1 MKSNRIWLL
10 AFCAALL
17 VLTMACFSSGG
28 TRPQPQNNPQNNP
41 QDNNPQLQPQDNN
54 PPDDNPFPQDNNP
67 PDDNPLPQNNN
78 PPDDNPLPQDNN
90 PPDNNPLPQ
99 DNPNQGG
106 PFKLTGIWESQ
117 TQTDYGVVSSQL
129 LLEPTGTF
137 SQQVTLG
144 NLLTYDV
151 GTYVVGDGFIHF
163 TVTDHEPKEYLGKQ
177 MTWVNSFTYFYTPI
191 DASSMLVEDRIMG
204 TQWTMYR
211 R

>member
-1 MKSNRIWLL
+1 MKSKRIWLCAL
-10 AFCAALL
+10 CAAFL
-17 VLTMACFSSGG
+17 VLTMACFATGRA
-28 TRPQPQNNPQNNP
+28 RPQPQNNPQNNP

-54 PPDDNPFPQDNNP
+54 PPDDNPLPQD
-67 PDDNPLPQNNN
+67 NN

-90 PPDNNPLPQ
+90 PPDDNPLPQ
-99 DNPNQGG
+99 DNPNPAG

-163 TVTDHEPKEYLGKQ
+163 AVTDHEPKEYLGKQ

-191 DASSMLVEDRIMG
+191 DANSMLLEDHVAG